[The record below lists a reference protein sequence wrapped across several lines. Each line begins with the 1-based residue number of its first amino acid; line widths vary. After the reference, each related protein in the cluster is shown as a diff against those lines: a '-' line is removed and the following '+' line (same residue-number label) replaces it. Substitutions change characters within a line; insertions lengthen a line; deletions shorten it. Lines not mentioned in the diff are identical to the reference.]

1 MIRERFARMKAFLI
15 ALGGIGFFL
24 MFSLALAQETA
35 PASPAPS
42 PVDYALP
49 YPGILPDNP
58 LFFLKRLRDLILIQL
73 ISNPV
78 RKAEFHQLLA
88 DKYHSMG
95 EVLLEKGKAEIAI
108 STFTKGT
115 QFDADTRKYLSQIP
129 AENMAQLNQL
139 TDRFSQSLTKHIEVL
154 TRSQEKFSGENLTTL
169 QTSITSLTE
178 LQKGL

>member
-1 MIRERFARMKAFLI
+1 MKAFLI
-15 ALGGIGFFL
+15 ALGSIGFFL

-58 LFFLKRLRDLILIQL
+58 LFFVKRLRDTILIQL

-95 EVLLEKGKAEIAI
+95 EVLLEKGKTDIAL
-108 STFTKGT
+108 STFTKGA
-115 QFDADTRKYLSQIP
+115 QFDVDTRKYLSQIP
-129 AENMAQLNQL
+129 AENMTQLNQL
-139 TDRFSQSLTKHIEVL
+139 TDRFSQSLSKHMEVL
-154 TRSQEKFSGENLTTL
+154 TRGQGNFSGEDLATVQTT
-169 QTSITSLTE
+169 ITSLVE

>member
-1 MIRERFARMKAFLI
+1 
-15 ALGGIGFFL
+15 
-24 MFSLALAQETA
+24 
-35 PASPAPS
+35 
-42 PVDYALP
+42 
-49 YPGILPDNP
+49 
-58 LFFLKRLRDLILIQL
+58 
-73 ISNPV
+73 
-78 RKAEFHQLLA
+78 
-88 DKYHSMG
+88 MG